1 MLLFRKLV
9 KAAAVFWDIHLLSER
24 WVINLRFKQETCY
37 RVGEKTLG
45 WETQSIQ
52 KLLYPLQIR
61 CRHIW
66 VNVQSNSLSKVLHG
80 VRRKAQR
87 KTYQKLKVFFLHVE
101 DLIVL
106 SPLLFFY
113 NGLEP
118 LESLVTK
125 LQKHNQNIYQ
135 AYQMIDQ
142 IINDLRETKDNMMK
156 NFITGMK
163 WRVK

>member
-1 MLLFRKLV
+1 M
-9 KAAAVFWDIHLLSER
+9 
-24 WVINLRFKQETCY
+24 
-37 RVGEKTLG
+37 
-45 WETQSIQ
+45 
-52 KLLYPLQIR
+52 
-61 CRHIW
+61 
-66 VNVQSNSLSKVLHG
+66 QSNSLSKVLHG